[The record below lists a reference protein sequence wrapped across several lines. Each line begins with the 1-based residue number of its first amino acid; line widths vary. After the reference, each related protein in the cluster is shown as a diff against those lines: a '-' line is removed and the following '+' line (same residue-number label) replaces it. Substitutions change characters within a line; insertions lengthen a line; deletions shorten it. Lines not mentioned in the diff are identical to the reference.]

1 LRCVSYASALSPMTD
16 LRAMGETN
24 AMQDRRRGFTRRA
37 VLAGAA
43 QRYAEAFGTPEGRV
57 TAAFEIIFLTGWA
70 PAPDQPQPLRPG
82 SATRRLAD
90 ALGTEE
96 TPLPDSATPRRD

>member
-1 LRCVSYASALSPMTD
+1 MRD

-24 AMQDRRRGFTRRA
+24 AMAERLRRPTRRA
-37 VLAGAA
+37 VLTRAA
-43 QRYAEAFGTPEGRV
+43 ERYAARAARPDGRV
-57 TAAFEIIFLTGWA
+57 RARFDLVFLTGWA

-82 SATRRLAD
+82 SARHRLAD

-96 TPLPDSATPRRD
+96 KPAGEKTGRG